1 MSRISRETR
10 LARRDPLGLVSRLVS
25 KGETQLYQ
33 DGMMAIACLRGSLD
47 GTILLLLL
55 LSFPSH
61 CHGTFVPPF
70 SPKPSSLKP
79 LSPTA
84 ARRRRSSR
92 NSFSFLKLQTT
103 PNDVVVDND
112 DDDDDDAPLG
122 VYVHIPYCR
131 RRCNYCDFA
140 IVPVGDNVA
149 VDNNNNNEGFA
160 RMNYEYTNAIINEI
174 EMIHRTTTI
183 SASAPSSKVVSTT
196 TSTQQQKQ
204 KRKKKKQQLQSIY
217 FGGGT
222 PSLCPITTLHN
233 ILSAIRNVF
242 SINTD
247 TTIEITIE
255 MDPGTFTIHYLRSIK
270 EIGFNRISLGVQSF
284 DDALLATLGRVH
296 RVKDIYD
303 SVHLID
309 AVFGSGGSSNSRPNY
324 SIDLISGIP
333 GLSLA
338 KWTETL
344 YNAMH
349 TLNPSPTHVSLYDLQ
364 IEDGTVFSRWYDKI
378 DKEGRGGGGEQ
389 RGNNRR
395 ITSPSSA
402 TSSPLLPSSNDSAF
416 MYSYASGYL
425 RHLGYEHYE
434 ISNYALMSPS
444 MLSSSNQVGKCKQS
458 YYRSK
463 HNQIYWDYN
472 GRWHAVGLGATSN
485 VDGKSRYARP
495 RALSDYIAWTEEI
508 QRNYADAI
516 KAKTVFHPP
525 WQLHYKE
532 ELDVDDDK
540 LLDII
545 MTRLRTIDGLDLDW
559 INKQN
564 EYNERHV
571 HAILQGF
578 DLAMELDLGQRYN
591 SGSTCFVIDTDTD
604 DDDDDDDGMKT
615 TTTTSLS
622 YGHIRLNDPKG
633 FLFSNYVIS
642 NIFLK
647 LSELS

>member
-1 MSRISRETR
+1 
-10 LARRDPLGLVSRLVS
+10 
-25 KGETQLYQ
+25 
-33 DGMMAIACLRGSLD
+33 MMAIACLRGSLD

-55 LSFPSH
+55 LSFPSS

-84 ARRRRSSR
+84 ARRH
-92 NSFSFLKLQTT
+92 
-103 PNDVVVDND
+103 ND
-112 DDDDDDAPLG
+112 DDDDSPLG

-174 EMIHRTTTI
+174 EMIHQTTTI
-183 SASAPSSKVVSTT
+183 SASAPSSTVVSTT
-196 TSTQQQKQ
+196 TSTQQQQQQQQKQ
-204 KRKKKKQQLQSIY
+204 KRKKTKKKKKQQLQSIY

-255 MDPGTFTIHYLRSIK
+255 MDPGTFTTHYLRSIK

-309 AVFGSGGSSNSRPNY
+309 TVFGSSGSSNGRPNY

-344 YNAMH
+344 YKAMH

-378 DKEGRGGGGEQ
+378 DKEEGKEGGGGGGGGEQ

-402 TSSPLLPSSNDSAF
+402 PSSPLLPSSSDSAF

-472 GRWHAVGLGATSN
+472 GQWHAVGLGATSN
-485 VDGKSRYARP
+485 VNGKSRYVRP
-495 RALSDYIAWTEEI
+495 RALSDYIAWTEEL
-508 QRNYADAI
+508 QRNYVDAI
-516 KAKTVFHPP
+516 KAKTMFHPP
-525 WQLHYKE
+525 WQLHDKE

-578 DLAMELDLGQRYN
+578 DLAIELDLGQRYN
-591 SGSTCFVIDTDTD
+591 NGSTCFMIDT
-604 DDDDDDDGMKT
+604 DDDDGMKT

-633 FLFSNYVIS
+633 FLFSNHVIS